1 MNKDYYKLD
10 EVAKLFPKIES
21 NDEYLFIYNRMYV
34 STKNLNDNDKSYILK
49 AEINKYQRQYNIIG
63 MLACYRL
70 LIKVDKNEDKLYP
83 HKHVV

>member
-1 MNKDYYKLD
+1 MNKDYYKLG

-21 NDEYLFIYNRMYV
+21 NHEYLSIYNHMYV
-34 STKNLNDNDKSYILK
+34 LIKNLNDEEKSYILK

-70 LIKVDKNEDKLYP
+70 LIKVDKNENKLYSY
-83 HKHVV
+83 KHVV